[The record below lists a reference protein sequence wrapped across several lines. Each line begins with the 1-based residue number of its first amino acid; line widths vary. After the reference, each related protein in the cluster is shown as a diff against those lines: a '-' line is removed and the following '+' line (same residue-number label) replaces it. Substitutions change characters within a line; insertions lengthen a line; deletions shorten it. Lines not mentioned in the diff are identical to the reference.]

1 MGPVVGSRGSKAWGC
16 LFGVAMALQAALLV
30 LMLLFWLLVVSHPSS
45 DPEDAREST
54 YAAVSLIGSLVAF
67 GGLVAASLTHWP
79 RWLLVAAAGVS
90 LANVVAA
97 FATGVNDLVALTILL
112 AVLPSGLL
120 LVWGLETRGW

>member
-1 MGPVVGSRGSKAWGC
+1 
-16 LFGVAMALQAALLV
+16 MALQAALLV

-67 GGLVAASLTHWP
+67 GGLVAASLTRWP